1 MADCSHR
8 VIDLPGAGPR
18 YCGPQTEETTCR
30 WAKTRPST
38 PPSSPARAPP
48 SQAEGEPTHTHTSQP
63 AAPSRGKVPE
73 LSGKTSQLH
82 GLRSLSQHEF
92 KCSLGH
98 VVMGGPGSLG
108 ENFP

>member
-18 YCGPQTEETTCR
+18 YCGPQTEKTTRR

-48 SQAEGEPTHTHTSQP
+48 SQAKGVPTRTHIP
-63 AAPSRGKVPE
+63 PSCPE
-73 LSGKTSQLH
+73 LWESSGA
-82 GLRSLSQHEF
+82 F
-92 KCSLGH
+92 
-98 VVMGGPGSLG
+98 
-108 ENFP
+108 